1 MTRGRQATLIAVVAA
16 AAFAAGLGAMRWF
29 VDSPP
34 AGGPAAGPAVPAER
48 EILYWVAPMDKNYRR
63 DKPGKSPM
71 GMDLVP
77 VYADAAPPEDEDVV
91 VIDPAVVQNL
101 GVRTTTAERG
111 VLPRRIE
118 TVGYVQYDE
127 NTMQHVHTRVEGWIE
142 SLGVQA
148 AGDPVVEGQVL
159 FEIYSPTLVNA
170 QREYVAARTQGDREL
185 QAASEERLA
194 ALGLPA
200 EQIAE
205 LAKGGEPRQ
214 RVRVLAR
221 HAGVTTHLG
230 VREGIFVTPATHVL
244 SIANLSRVWVH
255 AEVFERH
262 AAWVKTGQPAEVELE
277 HRPGERWQ
285 GTVDY
290 IYPELDPQTRSLKV
304 RIAFANPVRTLRPN
318 MFARVTL
325 RSADPEPVV
334 HIPRQ
339 ALIRGGEF
347 DRVAVSLGNGRFR
360 SVRVVAGIEAGDRV
374 EVRAG
379 LKAGARVVIS
389 GQFLIDSESNLATA
403 LARADATGDAEGEA
417 PASGGGHHQHH

>member
-1 MTRGRQATLIAVVAA
+1 MTSARQSTLIALVAVV
-16 AAFAAGLGAMRWF
+16 AFAAGLGAMRWLA
-29 VDSPP
+29 DP
-34 AGGPAAGPAVPAER
+34 APSAAPAAR
-48 EILYWVAPMDKNYRR
+48 EILYWVAPMDQNYRR

-77 VYADAAPPEDEDVV
+77 VYADDAPPEDEDVV
-91 VIDPAVVQNL
+91 VIDPTVVQNL
-101 GVRTTTAERG
+101 GVRTAIAERG

-118 TVGYVQYDE
+118 AVGYVQYDE

-148 AGDPVVEGQVL
+148 AGDPVAEGQML

-170 QREYVAARTQGDREL
+170 QREYVAARTRGDRGL

-200 EQIAE
+200 QQIAE
-205 LAKGGEPRQ
+205 LAQSGEVHQ
-214 RVRVLAR
+214 RVRVLAQ
-221 HAGVTTHLG
+221 HEGVTTHLG

-244 SIANLSRVWVH
+244 SIANLNRVWVL
-255 AEVFERH
+255 AEVFERQ
-262 AAWVKTGQPAEVELE
+262 AAWVAIGQPATVELE

-285 GTVDY
+285 GAVDY
-290 IYPELDPQTRSLKV
+290 IYPELDPKTRAVKV
-304 RIAFANPVRTLRPN
+304 RIAFANPVHTLRPN

-325 RSADPEPVV
+325 RSAAAEPVV

-339 ALIRGGEF
+339 ALIRGGDF
-347 DRVAVSLGNGRFR
+347 DRVAVSLGDGRFR

-374 EVRAG
+374 EVREG
-379 LKAGARVVIS
+379 LEAGARVVVS

-403 LARADATGDAEGEA
+403 LARVDDTGDAEREA
-417 PASGGGHHQHH
+417 PADGGGHHHH